1 MRNFIDPYNY
11 DRITDDFLQHNDD
24 VVDKSGY
31 LPLKDELKLI
41 REQSLV
47 NYELLKAKRDA
58 YYDSQSKLHTQ
69 LQEFENSP
77 EAFEQLSKLRQSDMI
92 DVEKHYKNAYA
103 MYSHLYNSDI
113 SDFKEV
119 SESNNLSD
127 KNVNNETT
135 PAE

>member
-58 YYDSQSKLHTQ
+58 YYDSQSKFTT
-69 LQEFENSP
+69 
-77 EAFEQLSKLRQSDMI
+77 AFKAYEQLSKLRQSDMI
-92 DVEKHYKNAYA
+92 DVEKHYKNAYD